1 MFKGMHHSPTIAKWL
16 KVMVVGVLEEAT
28 LCIQGSY
35 WEILENVN
43 FFLKIAH
50 LKITEHCFG
59 VAL

>member
-43 FFLKIAH
+43 FFSQNCTLKNN
-50 LKITEHCFG
+50 
-59 VAL
+59 